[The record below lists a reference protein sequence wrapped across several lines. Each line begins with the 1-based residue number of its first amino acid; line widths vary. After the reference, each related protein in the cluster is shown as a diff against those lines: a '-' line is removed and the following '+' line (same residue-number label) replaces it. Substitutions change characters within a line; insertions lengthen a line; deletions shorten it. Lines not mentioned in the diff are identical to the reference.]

1 VLICQSCRMFRLYS
15 YCRE

>member
-1 VLICQSCRMFRLYS
+1 VLICQSCRIFRLYI

>member
-1 VLICQSCRMFRLYS
+1 VLICQSCRMFRLYI